1 MALSEFAKEKGQYI
15 IPKKG
20 SPEYNRVKEIQ
31 SELQEGPAV
40 GAGSNLKNPE
50 PLVKKMK
57 KSKSKLVKL
66 QAYNPELDVVEGSG
80 FIKNRFIGLVKKV
93 NNTVDK
99 NLESALGD
107 VPLEP
112 SEMHAKKLVTEN
124 GIVKRLNYNYAGPG
138 TNLESRLSRN
148 IKPIDG
154 IDDAARTHDIDYTE
168 NFQKKMKQGIKV
180 TKDEVQAADKKF
192 VDKVKL
198 HKKDNPAFAAVI
210 PPLFAAKKLAED
222 TRVLSYTSF
231 FDPAKSG
238 SGLLEFRIKNT
249 RRDI

>member
-1 MALSEFAKEKGQYI
+1 MAWRDALSAFATENGQYI

-20 SPEYNRVKEIQ
+20 TPQYNRVKEIQ
-31 SELQEGPAV
+31 SKLQEGTAV
-40 GAGSNLKNPE
+40 GTGPNSKNPE
-50 PLVKKMK
+50 PLVKTMK
-57 KSKSKLVKL
+57 KSKSKLG
-66 QAYNPELDVVEGSG
+66 VEGSG
-80 FIKNRFIGLVKKV
+80 FIKNRFVGLVKKV
-93 NNTVDK
+93 NNAVDRS
-99 NLESALGD
+99 LESAEGD

-112 SEMHAKKLVTEN
+112 GEMHAKKLVTEN

-180 TKDEVQAADKKF
+180 TKAEVQAADKKF

-198 HKKDNPAFAAVI
+198 HKRDNPAFAALI

-222 TRVLSYTSF
+222 TRVLSHTSF

-238 SGLLEFRIKNT
+238 SGLSDFRIKNT
-249 RRDI
+249 RRDV